1 VNNIPSKDKFHDVV
15 KHSLQKEGWTITAH
29 PLYLEVGG
37 VDMYV
42 DLAAEQV
49 IAAERDGR
57 QIAVEIKS
65 FIGPSEIEDLKNA
78 LGQFILYRTV
88 MLNTEP
94 DRELYLAIRQV
105 TFLELFEEPIGK
117 LLIESEHIQ
126 LIVFNPLAEEII
138 RWIP

>member
-1 VNNIPSKDKFHDVV
+1 MPSKDKFHDVV
-15 KHSLQKEGWTITAH
+15 KHSLQKEGWTITAD

-65 FIGPSEIEDLKNA
+65 FVSPSVISEFHKA
-78 LGQFILYRTV
+78 LGQFVNYRFALRAEDAGRV
-88 MLNTEP
+88 
-94 DRELYLAIRQV
+94 LYLAVPLDTDKAFFTLPFTQGVVAEQQMKLIIYDV
-105 TFLELFEEPIGK
+105 EE
-117 LLIESEHIQ
+117 EV
-126 LIVFNPLAEEII
+126 IVEWRE
-138 RWIP
+138 